1 MSGAG
6 RGPHRSGHIR
16 TIFFGRPGFSPECL
30 IGQIFLWRSGMA
42 SAGRP
47 EFKPTAAHRRK
58 VEELVSCGV
67 SQEDCARAIGISKP
81 TLVKHFEEELAC
93 GAAKKRAE
101 VIGLLYKSA
110 KKGNVSAQRTLEGM
124 TRAVAAEEAVRS
136 RAGKGQGR
144 PAAPAPKPGKKEM
157 QQAAAEAIAGGSGKF
172 APPAPP
178 KLVVDNR

>member
-1 MSGAG
+1 
-6 RGPHRSGHIR
+6 
-16 TIFFGRPGFSPECL
+16 
-30 IGQIFLWRSGMA
+30 MA

-81 TLVKHFEEELAC
+81 TLVKHFEEELSS

-101 VIGLLYKSA
+101 VISMLYKAA

-124 TRAVAAEEAVRS
+124 TRAATADEAVRS
-136 RAGKGQGR
+136 RGAAQR
-144 PAAPAPKPGKKEM
+144 RPSEPAAPT
-157 QQAAAEAIAGGSGKF
+157 
-172 APPAPP
+172 
-178 KLVVDNR
+178 